1 MAGWTP
7 FAEKYSIH
15 QETYD
20 YFCKN
25 ITLGNRPY
33 YELGVEKA
41 REQSIRSGLI
51 MAGDIDFPGQSTS
64 MMIPSPHTSE
74 GIPATVYTMTENCAY
89 TPAIMVYFVSGGLVL
104 GSPKVAEPALKAICR
119 DSGCIV
125 VSVACRLL
133 PNKES
138 PCAPLD
144 DGVIATRW
152 VMDNKLVLGG
162 RPGSKVGVGGDSSGG
177 FIACSVTNEVRGL
190 DFQVLVYPIGDLSR
204 SQSSFEEFRNI
215 PGLNEH
221 VLGWYFEH
229 GVKDMPNFLTD
240 PRINPMARTN
250 TELSPPA
257 LILVAELDPLVG
269 PGMDY
274 AEKLRTAGV
283 PVCCEVIQGVP
294 HAFFYH
300 RAVFKTKSKEASDHI
315 VRFIK
320 QYQGI

>member
-1 MAGWTP
+1 MAGWAP
-7 FAEKYSIH
+7 FEVKYSIH
-15 QETYD
+15 QETRD
-20 YFCKN
+20 YHERN
-25 ITLGNRPY
+25 VAMGNKPY
-33 YELGVEKA
+33 YELGIEKA
-41 REQSIRSGLI
+41 QEQFIRSGLI
-51 MAGDIDFPGQSTS
+51 MSGDIDFPGRVTD
-64 MMIPSPHTSE
+64 MVIPSPDVPD
-74 GIPATVYTMTENCAY
+74 GIPATVYISENCAS
-89 TPAIMVYFVSGGLVL
+89 TPAIMVYFFSGGLIL

-133 PNKES
+133 PNKKF

-162 RPGSKVGVGGDSSGG
+162 RPGSKVGVGGDCSGG
-177 FIACSVTNEVRGL
+177 FIACSVTNEVRDL

-204 SQSSFEEFRNI
+204 SQSSIEEFRDI
-215 PGLNEH
+215 PGLNEKA
-221 VLGWYFEH
+221 LDWYFEH
-229 GVKDMPNFLTD
+229 GINRMPNFLTD

-257 LILVAELDPLVG
+257 LILLAELDPLIG

-283 PVCCEVIQGVP
+283 PVCCEIIRGVP
-294 HAFFYH
+294 HAFFYFQ
-300 RAVFKTKSKEASDHI
+300 AVFNTKFKEASAHI
-315 VRFIK
+315 VRFLK
-320 QYQGI
+320 QYQQI